1 MVYDAPPISNSGLN
15 RCGTATESNMKIQ
28 NQTTRSKVRLSV
40 SVPSMDYSE
49 LEIIASR
56 QKVSVAWVIRDAID
70 NYLKSRENVAS
81 NRVSNTK
88 KKK

>member
-1 MVYDAPPISNSGLN
+1 
-15 RCGTATESNMKIQ
+15 MKSQ
-28 NQTTRSKVRLSV
+28 NQTTASKVRLSV

-49 LEIIASR
+49 LEIIASK

-70 NYLKSRENVAS
+70 NYLNSRANLAS
-81 NRVSNTK
+81 NRMSNTK

>member
-1 MVYDAPPISNSGLN
+1 
-15 RCGTATESNMKIQ
+15 MKIQ

>member
-1 MVYDAPPISNSGLN
+1 
-15 RCGTATESNMKIQ
+15 
-28 NQTTRSKVRLSV
+28 
-40 SVPSMDYSE
+40 MDYSE